1 MIMRAVGA
9 MVTAILAPAV
19 AMAQTS
25 PYEEVLPQER
35 WTLDLGGGP
44 VYGFSANG
52 GGARKTRLTPWASL
66 NYKDR
71 VYANGL
77 DGVGYNFVKADDLR
91 IGVQL
96 RPRYGSG
103 KPEGLDLK
111 RPDFGADAAVYAF
124 KRLPWNVVVGARA
137 TRDVSNISD
146 GAQLFASVGRQ
157 TLTPIGLLQT
167 IGYARAGDKRAV
179 RAYYGISTSE
189 AAASG
194 LPAYRPDGGLQNAG
208 AAALLMAPIGDRYG
222 VGAFVNYERLLSDSA
237 DSPIVRHRNVW
248 RAGLIAV
255 RRFSWN

>member
-25 PYEEVLPQER
+25 PYEEVLPQQR

-77 DGVGYNFVKADDLR
+77 DGVGYNFFKADDLR

-146 GAQLFASVGRQ
+146 GAQLYASVGRQ
-157 TLTPIGLLQT
+157 TLTPIGLVQT

-179 RAYYGISTSE
+179 RAPSLPQVE
-189 AAASG
+189 RPPPLAPANQLEVRPAA
-194 LPAYRPDGGLQNAG
+194 P
-208 AAALLMAPIGDRYG
+208 
-222 VGAFVNYERLLSDSA
+222 
-237 DSPIVRHRNVW
+237 RHRRLAVGVAVVLHDHQGLRTGPARAAERGHGV
-248 RAGLIAV
+248 RAGTG
-255 RRFSWN
+255 SGP